1 MMNCLISR
9 IFAAVCAT
17 GLVALFI
24 GTAFGQATPAAPV
37 AFEVASVKRNVSGGS
52 GGGTRQLVGSFTAS
66 NSTLQ
71 ALIRYAWN
79 VMDYQIQGPGWM
91 ATERY
96 DLNAKVV
103 GTHDNQDVRLML
115 RTLLAERF
123 ALRTRTEIRQLPV
136 YTLVVARSG
145 SKLHESKPAESS
157 AMSSSDRSVDANK
170 ITLQTL
176 ATLLSGH
183 LDRPV
188 VDSTG
193 LTGTFDISLEWT
205 PDATESDSIP
215 LSGPSLGTA
224 LQEQLGLR
232 MESGTGPVTVVLIDH
247 AERIPTEN

>member
-1 MMNCLISR
+1 MNCLVSR
-9 IFAAVCAT
+9 IFTGVSAV
-17 GLVALFI
+17 GLVALFT
-24 GTAFGQATPAAPV
+24 GTAFGQATPAAPL
-37 AFEVASVKRNVSGGS
+37 AFEVASVKRNVSGGN
-52 GGGTRQLVGSFTAS
+52 GGGTRQLAGSFTAT

-71 ALIRYAWN
+71 AFIRYAWN

-96 DLNAKVV
+96 DINAKVV
-103 GTHDNQDVRLML
+103 GTHDNHDVRLVL

-123 ALRTRTEIRQLPV
+123 ALKTRTEIRQLPV
-136 YTLVVARSG
+136 YTLVVAKSG

-157 AMSSSDRSVDANK
+157 AMSSSDGTVNANK
-170 ITLQTL
+170 ITLQIL

-193 LTGTFDISLEWT
+193 LTGTYDVNLEWT
-205 PDATESDSIP
+205 PDASESDSVP

-232 MESGTGPVTVVLIDH
+232 MESGTGPVNVVLIDY
-247 AERIPTEN
+247 AERVPTEN